1 MTIREAEMK
10 LKSKQNE
17 LDYWI
22 TKKNI
27 ALESVQ
33 LKSIKYD
40 GERVDGGLRV
50 DKYKYLDQSIDEIDP
65 IIDRLNKEI
74 SNLEKYIDNQ
84 LKLIGEYEPLKAKI
98 ITLREQHNMK
108 WENISQATN
117 YSSSHCRRIYSE
129 YLQKR
134 YVDEDEQLMSIFSL

>member
-27 ALESVQ
+27 ALESAQ
-33 LKSIKYD
+33 PKATSYD
-40 GERVDGGLRV
+40 SERVDGGKRV
-50 DKYKYLDQSIDEIDP
+50 DKYKHLDNSIDEIDP
-65 IIDRLNKEI
+65 IIDKLNIEI
-74 SNLEKYIDNQ
+74 KALEKYIDNE

-98 ITLREQHNMK
+98 ITLRERHHMK
-108 WENISQATN
+108 WDDISQATH
-117 YSSSHCRRIYSE
+117 YSVRQCKRIYKE
-129 YLQKR
+129 YLNRR
-134 YVDEDEQLMSIFSL
+134 YIDEDGTLMARFSI

>member
-17 LDYWI
+17 LEYWI
-22 TKKNI
+22 NKKTI

-40 GERVDGGLRV
+40 SERVDGGLRV

-65 IIDRLNKEI
+65 IIDTLNKEI
-74 SNLEKYIDNQ
+74 YNLEKYIDNQ

-98 ITLREQHNMK
+98 IMLREKQHLTWDK
-108 WENISQATN
+108 ISEATH
-117 YSSSHCRRIYSE
+117 YSRRQCINIYST

-134 YVDEDEQLMSIFSL
+134 YVDEDCTSIAL